1 MEDFDQRLEQLRT
14 ETNQA
19 QSVIDRYDEAL
30 DAYETA
36 KKELAAAQ
44 GYLEAYMVF
53 DRVPEVEDGTRRS
66 AIISIL
72 FDDSQKT
79 FTNAEIV
86 RLLQEQGTSASEATL
101 NSSVSRILSALSKQ
115 GIVIRHG
122 PGKWQFHPEQR
133 YGPRLL

>member
-1 MEDFDQRLEQLRT
+1 MEDFDQSLEQLRT

-19 QSVIDRYDEAL
+19 QSVINRYDEAL

-36 KKELAAAQ
+36 KQELAAAQ
-44 GYLEAYMVF
+44 RHLEAYMVF

-66 AIISIL
+66 VIISIL
-72 FDDSQKT
+72 FNDSEKT

-86 RLLQEQGTSASEATL
+86 RLLQEQGASASEATL
-101 NSSVSRILSALSKQ
+101 NSSVSRILSALAKQ
-115 GIVIRHG
+115 QIALRHG

-133 YGPRLL
+133 CGPRLL

>member
-14 ETNQA
+14 ETIQA
-19 QSVIDRYDEAL
+19 HRVINRYDEAL
-30 DAYETA
+30 AAYKSA
-36 KKELAAAQ
+36 KQELAAAR
-44 GYLEAYMVF
+44 GHLEAYMVF
-53 DRVPEVEDGTRRS
+53 DRVPEIEDGTRRS

-72 FDDSQKT
+72 FGDSQKT

-86 RLLQEQGTSASEATL
+86 RLLQEQGASASEATL
-101 NSSVSRILSALSKQ
+101 NSSVSRILSALAKQ
-115 GIVIRHG
+115 EIVVRHG